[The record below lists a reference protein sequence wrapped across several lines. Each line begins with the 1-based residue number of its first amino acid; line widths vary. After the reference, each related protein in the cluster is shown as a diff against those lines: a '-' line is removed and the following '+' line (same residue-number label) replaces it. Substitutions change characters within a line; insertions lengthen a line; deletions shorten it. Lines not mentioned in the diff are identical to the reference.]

1 MGVERGRIEKGKRNG
16 GDNSMRGR
24 EKGGIIGEGWGGEI
38 KAEITWV
45 REEENGKRKE
55 KWSERQYERQGE
67 RRKVGEKRV

>member
-1 MGVERGRIEKGKRNG
+1 MG
-16 GDNSMRGR
+16 
-24 EKGGIIGEGWGGEI
+24 GGEI